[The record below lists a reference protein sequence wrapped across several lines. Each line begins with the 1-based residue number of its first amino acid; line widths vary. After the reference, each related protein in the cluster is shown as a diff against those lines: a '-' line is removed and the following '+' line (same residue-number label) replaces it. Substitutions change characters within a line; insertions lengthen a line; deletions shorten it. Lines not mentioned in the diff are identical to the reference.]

1 MMWVHPVAQTLSIL
15 FSLYVLYLGY
25 VRFAFAHLKKKGK
38 MFQWKRHV
46 QIGTAVMATWLL
58 VMLLGLLMA
67 KLEWSATGVTGAH
80 YTIALIMTPLIVF
93 GYFSGL
99 LMDKRKARRTK
110 LPLAHA
116 INNAALCL
124 LALAQLGTGV
134 KVIRDFMLP

>member
-1 MMWVHPVAQTLSIL
+1 MWVHPVAQTLSIL